1 MEIDVKVDIKE
12 VTRELNRLQRSVIPA
27 ATKAALN
34 KTASQVS
41 TVAKRDIA
49 KTVGLPQKTIAPSFK
64 VFKSSIQSLR
74 ATVEASG
81 KALNLIRFKA
91 KQTRRG
97 VTAKAWGK
105 RKLYPGTF
113 IANQGRTVFKRSS
126 VGGHRVKRLP
136 IEPVHGP
143 SVPREFIRA
152 RVQRAMQQVVSTK
165 FPKIFRDQIKYKL
178 SKLR

>member
-1 MEIDVKVDIKE
+1 MNTREIE
-12 VTRELNRLQRSVIPA
+12 SAARELNRLQRKAIPA
-27 ATKAALN
+27 ATKGALN
-34 KTASQVS
+34 KTATQVR
-41 TVAKRDIA
+41 TVVKRDIA

-64 VFKSSIQSLR
+64 IFKSSTQSLR
-74 ATVEASG
+74 ATVQASG

-91 KQTRRG
+91 KQTRKG
-97 VTAKAWGK
+97 VAAKAWGK

-113 IANQGRTVFKRSS
+113 IANKGRTVFKRS
-126 VGGHRVKRLP
+126 RVRGSRVSRLP
-136 IEPVHGP
+136 IEAVHGP

-165 FPKIFRDQIKYKL
+165 FPQIFRNQIEYRL